1 MPQGPIAGTA
11 YLRVNGSQLALKG
24 NLTVSG
30 SPFERTGIAGQDG
43 VHGYQELPRV
53 PYIEADISTVPEQVT
68 TEDLERL
75 IDVTVQCDLANGFS
89 YVLRSAWTKGPI
101 EINTADGQFRIRFE
115 GLNCDEYRG
124 GAPGEQGAG
133 GAGGVGAV

>member
-11 YLRVNGSQLALKG
+11 YLKVDGNQLALKG

-30 SPFERTGIAGQDG
+30 SAWERTGIAGQDN

-68 TEDLERL
+68 TEELEL
-75 IDVTVQCDLANGFS
+75 LTDVTVQADLVNGFT
-89 YVLRSAWTKGPI
+89 YVLRNAWCKGPI
-101 EINTADGQFRIRFE
+101 EINSHDGQFRIRFE
-115 GLNCDEYRG
+115 GLDCDEFR
-124 GAPGEQGAG
+124 GAPLTTGNRA
-133 GAGGVGAV
+133 AV